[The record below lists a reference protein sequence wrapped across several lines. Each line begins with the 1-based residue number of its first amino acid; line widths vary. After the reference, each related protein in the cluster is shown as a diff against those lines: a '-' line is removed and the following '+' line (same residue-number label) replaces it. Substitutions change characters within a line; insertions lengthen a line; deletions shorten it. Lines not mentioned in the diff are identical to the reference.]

1 MGKRPVLLAVLLVA
15 ALLAGCSS
23 KSGTSPSSSTG
34 PQASSAPPLKFE
46 SGILIDD
53 KKGPS
58 EPSILV
64 DPSGTIW
71 VVGPTGFVTPATEA
85 NPTPY
90 THDSGVWSST
100 DGGKTWQDNLPLPM
114 YGRDACPG
122 GGDSD
127 ITSSPD
133 GTLYLIDL
141 YLGNVPIDVSRD
153 HGKTW
158 TFNCYTSV
166 LPGDDRQWVAA
177 DDSSVWISVNN
188 LAAGAEVYRS
198 DRVEGSPA
206 NGLVFGPPTL
216 VDTGGDLVVDPATG
230 TLLLAGSGE
239 TVYVSTDRGA
249 TFQAHDTGLKGKD
262 LSGGFVTAAFDQKG
276 HMFVG
281 GSGDKGFLVSGS
293 ADGGKTWTKAT
304 MLMPYAK
311 GEYAFPWITAG
322 GDGVVDVA
330 WYGRPDPAPA
340 GGKGYYVFAGQST
353 DLLSQGANATWSWTQ
368 VTEKPVL
375 TIDICMG
382 LGCGPGRALGD
393 FFEVGT
399 DLQGNAVLAYD
410 DANGHD
416 PPALM
421 FAHQVSGALAPSPL
435 APKS

>member
-1 MGKRPVLLAVLLVA
+1 MHLRPALAVLILAV
-15 ALLAGCSS
+15 ALLAGCSG
-23 KSGTSPSSSTG
+23 KSHSPSSTSGGTTG
-34 PQASSAPPLKFE
+34 SAPALKFE
-46 SGILIDD
+46 SDILIDD

-64 DPSGTIW
+64 DPAGTIW
-71 VVGPTGFVTPATEA
+71 VVGPTGFVTPATQG
-85 NPTPY
+85 NPQPY

-100 DGGKTWQDNLPLPM
+100 DGGKTWKDNLPIPM

-127 ITSSPD
+127 ITASPD

-153 HGKTW
+153 HGATW

-177 DDSSVWISVNN
+177 DDQSVWISVNN

-216 VDTGGDLVVDPATG
+216 VPDGGDLVVDPATG
-230 TLLLAGSGE
+230 TLLLAGTGE

-249 TFQAHDTGLKGKD
+249 TFQPHETGLKGKD
-262 LSGGFVTAAFDQKG
+262 LGGGFVTVAFDRAG
-276 HMFVG
+276 DMFVG
-281 GSGDKGFLVSGS
+281 GNGKGGFVVSGS
-293 ADGGKTWTKAT
+293 KDGGKTWTTAAT
-304 MLMPYAK
+304 LKPYAK

-340 GGKGYYVFAGQST
+340 GGKGYYVFAGQT
-353 DLLSQGANATWSWTQ
+353 GDILSKGANATWSWTQ

-410 DANGHD
+410 DANGHT
-416 PPALM
+416 PPALK
-421 FAHQVSGALAPSPL
+421 FAHQTGGLLAPPRT
-435 APKS
+435 ANPA